1 MVKLRYF
8 LTKIRKMKIN
18 TDLPCWQK
26 EFTLDINAPFS
37 PIDKISFWLRDEKK
51 IHPKGWASVH
61 QYHCLYFCLK
71 GAGEL
76 EIDGIPYQIR
86 ENEVIGVLPH
96 QPHRRL
102 PSSGEVQYILMRFVP
117 DNPEQIR
124 HLFGHSIW
132 QSEKVH
138 TALQEVI
145 NSYET
150 INFEGSKYLQSNE
163 LGLRIAL
170 LIHYLSECVKTE
182 LTVPPGAGKRI
193 NEVMQQI
200 FSPENIGEPLQK
212 IAKQIGITPGHLT
225 DLVHDTI
232 GYSPRHIRR
241 VLRMRLAEDQLL
253 HTTLTV
259 SEIAENVG
267 YKSVYA
273 FSRFFKIT
281 TGSSP
286 NAYRKKYGQSRS

>member
-1 MVKLRYF
+1 
-8 LTKIRKMKIN
+8 MKIK
-18 TDLPCWQK
+18 TEFPGWQK
-26 EFTLDINAPFS
+26 EFATDINAPFS
-37 PIDKISFWLRDEKK
+37 PIDKISLWLRDEKK
-51 IHPKGWASVH
+51 IHPKGWAVVH

-76 EIDGIPYQIR
+76 EIDGIPYQIKAD
-86 ENEVIGVLPH
+86 EVIGVLPH

-102 PSSGEVQYILMRFVP
+102 PSSGEVQYILIRFVP
-117 DNPEQIR
+117 NDPEQIR
-124 HLFGHSIW
+124 HLFGHAIL

-138 TALQEVI
+138 NALQEVI
-145 NSYET
+145 FTYET
-150 INFEGSKYLQSNE
+150 INFEESQYLQSSE
-163 LGLRIAL
+163 LGLKIAL
-170 LIHYLSECVKTE
+170 LIQYLSECVKTE
-182 LTVPPGAGKRI
+182 LTVPAGTGKRI
-193 NEVMQQI
+193 NDVMQQI

-212 IAKQIGITPGHLT
+212 IARQIGITPGHLT

-241 VLRMRLAEDQLL
+241 VLRMRLAQDQLQN
-253 HTTLTV
+253 TTLSV

-273 FSRFFKIT
+273 FSRFFKIA

-286 NAYRKKYGQSRS
+286 NAYRKKFGQSLN